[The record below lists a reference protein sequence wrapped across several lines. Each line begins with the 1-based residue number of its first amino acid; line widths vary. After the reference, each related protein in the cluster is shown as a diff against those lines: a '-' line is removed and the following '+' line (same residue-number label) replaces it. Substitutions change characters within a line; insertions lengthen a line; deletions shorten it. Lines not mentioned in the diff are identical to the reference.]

1 VALVSLHRLL
11 WRAAVPERWRAA
23 GIAHA
28 SMQRLLAAHDI
39 KPHLSC
45 TFYVWQAK
53 SEDILRK
60 ITAAREELTAV
71 TVG

>member
-1 VALVSLHRLL
+1 
-11 WRAAVPERWRAA
+11 
-23 GIAHA
+23 
-28 SMQRLLAAHDI
+28 MQRLLAAHDI

-71 TVG
+71 TVGQLCKRIYGAPH

>member
-1 VALVSLHRLL
+1 L
-11 WRAAVPERWRAA
+11 PNDGAA

-39 KPHLSC
+39 KPHLSR

-53 SEDILRK
+53 SDDILRK